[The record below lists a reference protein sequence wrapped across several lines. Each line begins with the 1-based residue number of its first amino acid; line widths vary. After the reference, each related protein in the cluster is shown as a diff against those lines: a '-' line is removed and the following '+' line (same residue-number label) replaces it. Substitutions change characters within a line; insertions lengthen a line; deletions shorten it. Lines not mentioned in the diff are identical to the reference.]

1 MNPATWSCEKGK
13 LLASIMGDLAITC
26 KDITDSYEE
35 ETNFNEKK
43 PVKHKVF
50 IFYLH
55 FSELLLHN
63 WYFLE
68 FPVIW

>member
-1 MNPATWSCEKGK
+1 
-13 LLASIMGDLAITC
+13 MGDLAITC

-63 WYFLE
+63 SYFLE
-68 FPVIW
+68 FPVI